1 MVVVAVVVVVVEIL
15 RRRKETEDKS
25 PGFALDPSE
34 ESATCVVV
42 AAAGAAA
49 ETLWASFANIEKMES
64 EGGSPGVVA
73 SGAAFRM
80 GEEVDD
86 EAVRVA
92 RRAAVGRTDRFAASA
107 GDGGSKSIRD

>member
-1 MVVVAVVVVVVEIL
+1 
-15 RRRKETEDKS
+15 
-25 PGFALDPSE
+25 
-34 ESATCVVV
+34 
-42 AAAGAAA
+42 
-49 ETLWASFANIEKMES
+49 MES

-86 EAVRVA
+86 EAVRVG

-107 GDGGSKSIRD
+107 GDGESKSIRD